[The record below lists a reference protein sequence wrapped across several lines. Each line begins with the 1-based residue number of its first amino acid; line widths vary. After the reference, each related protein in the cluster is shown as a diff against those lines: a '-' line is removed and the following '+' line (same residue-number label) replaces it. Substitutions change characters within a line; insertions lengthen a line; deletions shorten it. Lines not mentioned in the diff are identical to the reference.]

1 MVDHLVLATNEEVRL
16 DTTNNTVTIV
26 LCNDAS
32 VQISDQNGN
41 VFVVLQN
48 AFELFTL
55 SIQTGIYTAKN
66 IGSSDA
72 NILVFRQFIY

>member
-1 MVDHLVLATNEEVRL
+1 MVDHLVLAPNEEVRL
-16 DTTNNTVTIV
+16 DTTNNTITIV
-26 LCNDAS
+26 LCNDTS
-32 VQISDQNGN
+32 VQVSDPNGN
-41 VFVVLQN
+41 VFVVLES

-66 IGSSDA
+66 VGSSNA